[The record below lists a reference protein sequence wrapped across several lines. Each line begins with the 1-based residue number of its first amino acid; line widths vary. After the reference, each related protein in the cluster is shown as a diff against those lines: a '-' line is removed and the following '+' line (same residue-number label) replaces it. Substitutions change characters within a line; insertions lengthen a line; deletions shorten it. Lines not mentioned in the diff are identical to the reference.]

1 MLSQEQIEKFKNIL
15 IETKKSL
22 EAEIQKLETPLD
34 VGDFPGE
41 DDNVDE
47 SEATFNNRSAAASL
61 REVLGNVE
69 SALLK
74 IEKGEY
80 GICENCGKEISPSIL
95 EISAESRFC
104 QECNLKQFS
113 QNQKE

>member
-1 MLSQEQIEKFKNIL
+1 
-15 IETKKSL
+15 
-22 EAEIQKLETPLD
+22 
-34 VGDFPGE
+34 
-41 DDNVDE
+41 
-47 SEATFNNRSAAASL
+47 
-61 REVLGNVE
+61 LGNVE